1 VAEYYAQR
9 RQVPPAQVI
18 GLDLPTGEAM
28 SRLEYNELLRAP
40 LIKALVDR
48 GLFTLAPGEAGAKRV
63 PVGATVRHAA
73 LCYGVPLKIRP
84 DTGLNEPE
92 AKKLEAGLRRNEAAV
107 DSELACLPMSFTNYM
122 LAGVVNNPFYGAT
135 NAAVFHPTNGLLLV
149 ARLDGPTPEIARSLV
164 DKAMEAETNGLWGRA
179 YFDLRNTTNV
189 DYQLGDRFLLNGAE
203 ACFRSGFE
211 TVAETNEAT
220 FRASFPLSQ
229 VAVYAG
235 WYDGQASGPFTRP
248 KVEFMP
254 GAFAYHLHSLS
265 AATIRSATENWVGP
279 LLAKGATITMG
290 CVEEP
295 YLSGTPDIGM
305 FLVELLG
312 RGFTFGEAAWAAQ
325 SSLSWQTT
333 VVGDPL
339 YRPTARRPEDLHAD
353 LAQRKSPL
361 LEWSH
366 LKVVNLN
373 LASGLPPRQ
382 LVGYLEN
389 EPGTRSS
396 AVLTEKL
403 AELYWSMNQYSDSQD
418 TMQAALRRGPSPQQK
433 VRIYWTLN
441 ERWRFLGRTERQF
454 NNLEEFVRECPDYPD
469 LPQLYRQLAELA
481 DKMGKKDVAE
491 KYRK

>member
-1 VAEYYAQR
+1 
-9 RQVPPAQVI
+9 
-18 GLDLPTGEAM
+18 
-28 SRLEYNELLRAP
+28 
-40 LIKALVDR
+40 
-48 GLFTLAPGEAGAKRV
+48 
-63 PVGATVRHAA
+63 
-73 LCYGVPLKIRP
+73 
-84 DTGLNEPE
+84 
-92 AKKLEAGLRRNEAAV
+92 
-107 DSELACLPMSFTNYM
+107 
-122 LAGVVNNPFYGAT
+122 
-135 NAAVFHPTNGLLLV
+135 
-149 ARLDGPTPEIARSLV
+149 
-164 DKAMEAETNGLWGRA
+164 
-179 YFDLRNTTNV
+179 
-189 DYQLGDRFLLNGAE
+189 
-203 ACFRSGFE
+203 
-211 TVAETNEAT
+211 
-220 FRASFPLSQ
+220 
-229 VAVYAG
+229 
-235 WYDGQASGPFTRP
+235 
-248 KVEFMP
+248 
-254 GAFAYHLHSLS
+254 
-265 AATIRSATENWVGP
+265 
-279 LLAKGATITMG
+279 
-290 CVEEP
+290 
-295 YLSGTPDIGM
+295 
-305 FLVELLG
+305 
-312 RGFTFGEAAWAAQ
+312 
-325 SSLSWQTT
+325 
-333 VVGDPL
+333 
-339 YRPTARRPEDLHAD
+339 LHAD